1 MVRAYVKNAS
11 RAYPRLGVWATYYE
25 KPPQDRIDYL
35 SQLAWEHLSAL
46 PDEPEEV
53 AGREWS
59 GLLCLS

>member
-1 MVRAYVKNAS
+1 MVRAYVKDAS
-11 RAYPRLGVWATYYE
+11 RAHPRLGVWATYYE
-25 KPPQDRIDYL
+25 KKPQDRVDYL

-46 PDEPEEV
+46 PEPEEV